1 MTPVIISHTP
11 KLVVLLYLMMKVW
24 DLLPNTLVADLPE
37 LTLYN
42 IILLGLSIA
51 IAYFTTWLWVCPM
64 NRVRGVRTLLLNSVP
79 IPP

>member
-51 IAYFTTWLWVCPM
+51 IAYLTTWLWVCPM
-64 NRVRGVRTLLLNSVP
+64 NRVRGVRTLLPNSVP